1 MHAHTNIITALSAQI
16 TREAIY
22 KSDLYCGKVS
32 VAKINSER
40 SHSHLYINCICISKI
55 IFYKISIFNH
65 LRVRNNR
72 ICVRQLIGIRLEKCA
87 IKQQRNSCSRIEI
100 KKKHF

>member
-40 SHSHLYINCICISKI
+40 SHSHLYK
-55 IFYKISIFNH
+55 FYM
-65 LRVRNNR
+65 
-72 ICVRQLIGIRLEKCA
+72 
-87 IKQQRNSCSRIEI
+87 
-100 KKKHF
+100 HFKNTFL